1 MSKKLLKEGTVRKFM
16 KLANLSSFSNNFV
29 NEKYDMDEESDPL
42 AGPTQASPADPLA
55 GPTRVKKEGMAYEG
69 EDLYEEEDALE
80 APGDDEGMDLG
91 DEDDEPMGDN
101 EELFKRVVKAI
112 ADELDVEV
120 DLEDATGGDEDMDMG
135 DEDMDMGDEDMDMG
149 DEDMDRGDEGDE
161 EGGEEEALNEAI
173 LNLLNRSNIQVVD
186 DSVMTE
192 ALVKRV
198 AARVA
203 RRLLKESL

>member
-29 NEKYDMDEESDPL
+29 NEKYDAMDEEL
-42 AGPTQASPADPLA
+42 E
-55 GPTRVKKEGMAYEG
+55 EGGMTYEG
-69 EDLYEEEDALE
+69 LYEEEDDALE
-80 APGDDEGMDLG
+80 PPGADEEGMDLG

-101 EELFKRVVKAI
+101 EEVFKRVVQAI
-112 ADELDVEV
+112 ADELGVEV
-120 DLEDATGGDEDMDMG
+120 DLEDATGGEDDMGDMGDDEGDMDMDDEEDMDMD
-135 DEDMDMGDEDMDMG
+135 DEGEEDLD
-149 DEDMDRGDEGDE
+149 DEGDE

>member
-29 NEKYDMDEESDPL
+29 NEKYDAMDEESDPL
-42 AGPTQASPADPLA
+42 AGPTQVSPVRE
-55 GPTRVKKEGMAYEG
+55 GGMGMAYKRND
-69 EDLYEEEDALE
+69 DLYEEE
-80 APGDDEGMDLG
+80 GDEEGMDLG
-91 DEDDEPMGDN
+91 DEPMGDN
-101 EELFKRVVKAI
+101 EEVFKRVVQAI

-120 DLEDATGGDEDMDMG
+120 DLEDATGGEDDMDMDDDEGDMDMDDEEDMDLDDEG
-135 DEDMDMGDEDMDMG
+135 DEDLD
-149 DEDMDRGDEGDE
+149 DEGDDMEDE

>member
-29 NEKYDMDEESDPL
+29 NEKYDKEEMGDLEEAGFNAGVGLNFKRDEEL
-42 AGPTQASPADPLA
+42 EEG
-55 GPTRVKKEGMAYEG
+55 GMAYKRD
-69 EDLYEEEDALE
+69 DLYEEEDDE
-80 APGDDEGMDLG
+80 EGMDLG
-91 DEDDEPMGDN
+91 DEDDEPMGDK
-101 EELFKRVVKAI
+101 EELFKRIVEAV
-112 ADELDVEV
+112 ADVLGVEV

-149 DEDMDRGDEGDE
+149 DEDMDMGDEGDE

>member
-29 NEKYDMDEESDPL
+29 NEKYDKEEMGDLEEAGFNAGVGLNFKRDEEL
-42 AGPTQASPADPLA
+42 EEG
-55 GPTRVKKEGMAYEG
+55 GMAYKRD
-69 EDLYEEEDALE
+69 DLYEEEDDE
-80 APGDDEGMDLG
+80 EGMDLG
-91 DEDDEPMGDN
+91 DEDDEPMGDK
-101 EELFKRVVKAI
+101 EELFKRIVEAV
-112 ADELDVEV
+112 ADVLGVEV
-120 DLEDATGGDEDMDMG
+120 DLEDATGGDEDMDM
-135 DEDMDMGDEDMDMG
+135 
-149 DEDMDRGDEGDE
+149 GDEGDE

>member
-135 DEDMDMGDEDMDMG
+135 DE
-149 DEDMDRGDEGDE
+149 GDE

>member
-29 NEKYDMDEESDPL
+29 NEKYDIDEKDDPL
-42 AGPTQASPADPLA
+42 AGPTQ
-55 GPTRVKKEGMAYEG
+55 VEEGGVGMSYKRDDLEEG

-80 APGDDEGMDLG
+80 ELGGDDEGMDMG
-91 DEDDEPMGDN
+91 DDEGMDMGGDDEPMGDN
-101 EELFKRVVKAI
+101 EEVFKRVVHAI

-120 DLEDATGGDEDMDMG
+120 DLEDATGGEEDMGMDMG
-135 DEDMDMGDEDMDMG
+135 DDEGMDMGDDEGMDMG
-149 DEDMDRGDEGDE
+149 DDD

>member
-29 NEKYDMDEESDPL
+29 NEKYDAMDEEL
-42 AGPTQASPADPLA
+42 E
-55 GPTRVKKEGMAYEG
+55 EGGMTYEG
-69 EDLYEEEDALE
+69 LYEEEDDALE
-80 APGDDEGMDLG
+80 PPGADEEGMDLG
-91 DEDDEPMGDN
+91 DEDDEPMD
-101 EELFKRVVKAI
+101 
-112 ADELDVEV
+112 DEPMD
-120 DLEDATGGDEDMDMG
+120 DEDDEPMD
-135 DEDMDMGDEDMDMG
+135 
-149 DEDMDRGDEGDE
+149 DE

>member
-29 NEKYDMDEESDPL
+29 NEKYDAMGEEL
-42 AGPTQASPADPLA
+42 EEG
-55 GPTRVKKEGMAYEG
+55 GMAYNEG
-69 EDLYEEEDALE
+69 DMTYEGLYEEEGDELM
-80 APGDDEGMDLG
+80 GDDEEGMDLG
-91 DEDDEPMGDN
+91 DEGDEPMGDN
-101 EELFKRVVKAI
+101 EEVFKRVVQAI
-112 ADELDVEV
+112 ADELGVEV
-120 DLEDATGGDEDMDMG
+120 DLEDATGGEDDMG
-135 DEDMDMGDEDMDMG
+135 DEDEDEDMEDMDLGDEDEDQDM
-149 DEDMDRGDEGDE
+149 EDEGDDMEDE

>member
-29 NEKYDMDEESDPL
+29 NEKYDMDEELEEGDMAYKRDDL
-42 AGPTQASPADPLA
+42 DEG
-55 GPTRVKKEGMAYEG
+55 GMGMAYKRD
-69 EDLYEEEDALE
+69 DLHEEEDALE
-80 APGDDEGMDLG
+80 DPESG

-120 DLEDATGGDEDMDMG
+120 DLEDATGGGDDMDMDLG
-135 DEDMDMGDEDMDMG
+135 DEDDEPMDDEPMDDEPMDDEDDEPMGDE
-149 DEDMDRGDEGDE
+149 EAL
-161 EGGEEEALNEAI
+161 EEEALNEAI

>member
-29 NEKYDMDEESDPL
+29 NEKYDAMDEEL
-42 AGPTQASPADPLA
+42 E
-55 GPTRVKKEGMAYEG
+55 EGGMTYEG
-69 EDLYEEEDALE
+69 LYEEEDDALE
-80 APGDDEGMDLG
+80 PPGADEEGMDLG

-101 EELFKRVVKAI
+101 EEVFKRVVQAI
-112 ADELDVEV
+112 ADELGVEV
-120 DLEDATGGDEDMDMG
+120 DLEDATGGEDDMGDMDDEDEDEDMDLG
-135 DEDMDMGDEDMDMG
+135 DEDEDM
-149 DEDMDRGDEGDE
+149 EDEGDDMEDE

>member
-1 MSKKLLKEGTVRKFM
+1 MLRQPVH
-16 KLANLSSFSNNFV
+16 
-29 NEKYDMDEESDPL
+29 
-42 AGPTQASPADPLA
+42 
-55 GPTRVKKEGMAYEG
+55 
-69 EDLYEEEDALE
+69 
-80 APGDDEGMDLG
+80 
-91 DEDDEPMGDN
+91 EDDEPMGDK
-101 EELFKRVVKAI
+101 EELFKRIVEAV
-112 ADELDVEV
+112 ADVLGVEV

-135 DEDMDMGDEDMDMG
+135 DEDMDMGDEDMDM
-149 DEDMDRGDEGDE
+149 GDEGDE

>member
-42 AGPTQASPADPLA
+42 AGPTQAPP
-55 GPTRVKKEGMAYEG
+55 VKEGGMAYEG
-69 EDLYEEEDALE
+69 EGLYEEEDALE
-80 APGDDEGMDLG
+80 APGDDEEGMDLG

-101 EELFKRVVKAI
+101 EEVFKRVVQAI

-120 DLEDATGGDEDMDMG
+120 DLEDATGGEGDMDMDMGDDEGDMDMGDDEGDMDMG
-135 DEDMDMGDEDMDMG
+135 DEDLD
-149 DEDMDRGDEGDE
+149 DEGDD